1 MKFGDLLCLKTT
13 GELVFVLEVFPGTD
27 DTAPQVEVRRP
38 TMTREGITH
47 AEDMFY
53 QDELETPEQH
63 LRYEAKEMVLKANI
77 QEEILN
83 AREAERVEKKTDV
96 TVN

>member
-13 GELVFVLEVFPGTD
+13 GELCFVLQVFPGTD
-27 DTAPQVEVRRP
+27 KTAPMVEVRRP
-38 TMTREGITH
+38 TMTREGIVH
-47 AEDMFY
+47 AIDTFY

-77 QEEILN
+77 QDEILST
-83 AREAERVEKKTDV
+83 REAERAEKKTDI